1 MKKLARPGRLSHAVG
16 HSVILSLG
24 AGAGDDRLGLGQPG
38 DEVVLEEHGIA
49 RGRLARVGTARPVG
63 IGVDTKLHG
72 RGPVE
77 KDPEV
82 KGATQVPQDPLHRDE
97 VRLQRV
103 VHVEADLLDDVG
115 NVRPRES

>member
-1 MKKLARPGRLSHAVG
+1 
-16 HSVILSLG
+16 
-24 AGAGDDRLGLGQPG
+24 
-38 DEVVLEEHGIA
+38 
-49 RGRLARVGTARPVG
+49 
-63 IGVDTKLHG
+63 
-72 RGPVE
+72 VE

-115 NVRPRES
+115 DVWPSEDEVLQCPGKASVAGQIGYRGPVVETLPCVSTRVA